1 MRTPERWSA
10 RLLPNERAEDVEDVE
25 ARAGLLLR
33 RAIVKQPLPASTLAD
48 IRSRLPNGE
57 GRASPRR
64 LAFRIGV
71 AFVLFLSGG
80 GVVASATLLR
90 HWSPFRRAPA
100 GAPATAT
107 PTARPARHAR
117 PTPAPTTPATTPP
130 TRELLAD
137 PAPPAT
143 GPAVPEVSRRPP
155 APRPF
160 KAAAPA
166 PEVMPP
172 PSAQAARSSAIA
184 EEAALVGAALR
195 KLREHD
201 DATGALALLD
211 EHDLRFAATGALSD
225 EAGTTRVEALL
236 RLGRHARALAL
247 LDAREPRPTGRGREL
262 LATRG
267 ELRADAGRCREALV
281 DFDAALNEDATDGI
295 AERAL
300 YGRAACRSRLG
311 AVDAARADLE
321 DYVARFP
328 SGRFATRARAAL
340 NR

>member
-1 MRTPERWSA
+1 MKTPERWSA

-33 RAIVKQPLPASTLAD
+33 RAVIKQPLSASALAD
-48 IRSRLPNGE
+48 IRSRLPDG
-57 GRASPRR
+57 GGHVSPRR
-64 LAFRIGV
+64 LALRIGV
-71 AFVLFLSGG
+71 ALVLFLSGG
-80 GVVASATLLR
+80 GVVASARLLG

-100 GAPATAT
+100 AAPAAAT
-107 PTARPARHAR
+107 PTTRPARRAR
-117 PTPAPTTPATTPP
+117 LTPAPTMPP
-130 TRELLAD
+130 TVEGLAD
-137 PAPPAT
+137 PPPPAT

-160 KAAAPA
+160 EAAAAPA
-166 PEVMPP
+166 PATP
-172 PSAQAARSSAIA
+172 ARSSAIA

-195 KLREHD
+195 KLREQG

-247 LDAREPRPTGRGREL
+247 LDARAPRPTGRGREL

-267 ELRADAGRCREALV
+267 DLRADAGRCPEAVV
-281 DFDAALNEDATDGI
+281 DFDAVLNDDAADGI

-328 SGRFATRARAAL
+328 SGRFAARARAAL

>member
-1 MRTPERWSA
+1 MKTPERWSA
-10 RLLPNERAEDVEDVE
+10 RLPQNERADDVE

-33 RAIVKQPLPASTLAD
+33 RAVVKQPLSASALAD
-48 IRSRLPNGE
+48 IRSRLPDG
-57 GRASPRR
+57 GGHASPRR
-64 LAFRIGV
+64 FALRIGV
-71 AFVLFLSGG
+71 AITLFLSGG
-80 GVVASATLLR
+80 GVVASATLLG

-100 GAPATAT
+100 AAPAAAT
-107 PTARPARHAR
+107 PAAPAERRARL
-117 PTPAPTTPATTPP
+117 TPAPTVTPTV
-130 TRELLAD
+130 EGLAD
-137 PAPPAT
+137 PVPPDT
-143 GPAVPEVSRRPP
+143 GPAVPELSQRPH
-155 APRPF
+155 ALRPF
-160 KAAAPA
+160 EAAAAPA
-166 PEVMPP
+166 PDVPP
-172 PSAQAARSSAIA
+172 PSARPARSSVIA

-195 KLREHD
+195 KLREQD

-211 EHDLRFAATGALSD
+211 EHDLRFAAAGALSE

-247 LDAREPRPTGRGREL
+247 LDARAPRSTGRGREL

-281 DFDAALNEDATDGI
+281 DFAAVLDDDAADGI

-328 SGRFATRARAAL
+328 SGRFAARARAAL